1 MSNRRSRSRRREK
14 IFGINNDVFYAVLI
28 FAILIIVVS
37 LVIIISL
44 DLYEKK
50 KVSEEKERIN
60 SEVENIF
67 EDTNKSLESL
77 NDYKTSSLIR
87 FSAVGDILCGNNL
100 KKYTKDY
107 NYIFEDVKGCMK
119 DADFVLGTYETT
131 STDKN
136 FIQSI
141 KNAGINM
148 VSLAHNHA
156 LDDGI
161 EGLNNTKSILENE
174 KIQTIGISSDKVEER
189 VKIVEKKNVKIA
201 VLGYTYDN
209 KKQGVNIFSKDLAK
223 ADLDYA
229 KQNANVIIVLMHWGN
244 LNTNTVSK
252 EQESQADFLIK
263 NGANVII
270 GAHPSAVQK
279 MEIKKNDEGKDC
291 FVAYSLGDFTSDF
304 ESENANLELILNF
317 QIYMDKDKNVSIYKV
332 DYTPV
337 YMTDL
342 GVKNENRYKI
352 LDMKNEIANYDTE
365 NSKIDKRTYDKLV
378 RGLDKLK
385 NIIK

>member
-1 MSNRRSRSRRREK
+1 
-14 IFGINNDVFYAVLI
+14 
-28 FAILIIVVS
+28 
-37 LVIIISL
+37 
-44 DLYEKK
+44 
-50 KVSEEKERIN
+50 
-60 SEVENIF
+60 
-67 EDTNKSLESL
+67 
-77 NDYKTSSLIR
+77 
-87 FSAVGDILCGNNL
+87 
-100 KKYTKDY
+100 
-107 NYIFEDVKGCMK
+107 MK

-148 VSLAHNHA
+148 VSLANNHA